1 MIKFCCCLRSCW
13 IIFLLVI
20 HITYIKGQFV
30 SFDVLDSLTK
40 QAVSQATLQIEQYGQ
55 NEEVIARSFVFSDRK
70 GLTDSVRIS
79 KKVHF
84 IQVTINH
91 IQYEPKELRLGV
103 DKLENTFPI
112 LLRPQSY
119 EVPEVTVTPEYVERN
134 TSFVADSFRTVRTL
148 RLRELV
154 ENIPDLSMVS
164 GKLHY
169 RNKEVESLLL
179 DSVDI
184 FGSEYSMLVNN
195 LPTRFIESLEVLE
208 DYQNNKQLEKFEEG
222 TLTVNI
228 NTKEGKE
235 FMLGGGGSLAANHSD
250 VMNVSGDVSLISKNG
265 IAVFADV
272 NFNQWGAYPHT
283 NGVLREGSL
292 AHSYGYFHNIQGQ
305 FPIMS
310 SNYQESPM
318 YLYDNNYRGGKVNAA
333 WRLSENWNAVF
344 AIHRGADDA
353 SISNELDWE
362 QDLGDANWAY
372 FNRTTQEYENNI
384 QYTNFKL
391 TGNTEKGHHELYAEG
406 ALFSGRTA
414 ESVNISGDLIDTFRT
429 ESQLSPQKLVRAD
442 YEFTMGVGKDMV
454 SILSVKGKW
463 ENRSENWVTSS
474 MRLKDLFQLP
484 RLDSVNLS
492 QVEKRVQVNYS
503 WIVKN
508 QTNRW
513 NFELDFDAQSSNWEI
528 RYLAD
533 NQVIDELK
541 SESIWVAYDSR
552 ARIQFRNYLPGFQKN
567 TISFSLEGGSL
578 FFRSHPL
585 SDDFQLTFP
594 FQSNVNY
601 TYRNLNDKRFSTSL
615 EYDQDI
621 PDPTYF
627 LQNNLALPSF
637 TLISGLSE
645 LDLMRKVNLNMS
657 FNSRELFSLWDYGFR
672 AYYTYYWSKVSSQ
685 RTVRIENTVS
695 EQYFDEAQTA
705 SVTGSVKRYFTS
717 LPLSLKMKAQFMS
730 NDFYQI
736 LNGERLKFQNQVAS
750 LSLTPKI
757 SWNVI
762 DFSLETGLR
771 QNTFN
776 SQRSAATFRNLNSVS
791 NLKFQFISK
800 DQTWEFST
808 SAEYTYNYSRR
819 FDLMIWDARISYN
832 FSFGKLRGIFHN
844 LFDQDLIDRRVDE
857 ISSYQIVQPLIGRY
871 FAVQFDIVI

>member
-1 MIKFCCCLRSCW
+1 
-13 IIFLLVI
+13 
-20 HITYIKGQFV
+20 
-30 SFDVLDSLTK
+30 
-40 QAVSQATLQIEQYGQ
+40 
-55 NEEVIARSFVFSDRK
+55 
-70 GLTDSVRIS
+70 
-79 KKVHF
+79 
-84 IQVTINH
+84 
-91 IQYEPKELRLGV
+91 
-103 DKLENTFPI
+103 
-112 LLRPQSY
+112 
-119 EVPEVTVTPEYVERN
+119 
-134 TSFVADSFRTVRTL
+134 
-148 RLRELV
+148 
-154 ENIPDLSMVS
+154 
-164 GKLHY
+164 
-169 RNKEVESLLL
+169 
-179 DSVDI
+179 
-184 FGSEYSMLVNN
+184 
-195 LPTRFIESLEVLE
+195 
-208 DYQNNKQLEKFEEG
+208 
-222 TLTVNI
+222 
-228 NTKEGKE
+228 
-235 FMLGGGGSLAANHSD
+235 
-250 VMNVSGDVSLISKNG
+250 
-265 IAVFADV
+265 
-272 NFNQWGAYPHT
+272 
-283 NGVLREGSL
+283 
-292 AHSYGYFHNIQGQ
+292 
-305 FPIMS
+305 
-310 SNYQESPM
+310 M

>member
-13 IIFLLVI
+13 ILFLLVT
-20 HITYIKGQFV
+20 HITSIKGQFI

-55 NEEVIARSFVFSDRK
+55 NEGVIARSFVFSDRE
-70 GLTDSVRIS
+70 GVTDPVRIS

-91 IQYEPKELRLGV
+91 IQYKSKELRLEV
-103 DKLENTFPI
+103 EKLETTFPI

-154 ENIPDLSMVS
+154 ENIPDLSLVS

-222 TLTVNI
+222 DLAVNI
-228 NTKEGKE
+228 NTKDGKE

-250 VMNVSGDVSLISKNG
+250 VLNVSGDVSLISKNG
-265 IAVFADV
+265 IAVFADF
-272 NFNQWGAYPHT
+272 NFNQWGAYPHA
-283 NGVLREGSL
+283 NEFLGEGSL
-292 AHSYGYFHNIQGQ
+292 AHSYGYFQNIQGQ

-310 SNYQESPM
+310 SNRQASPM

-384 QYTNFKL
+384 QYTNFEL
-391 TGNTEKGHHELYAEG
+391 TGDTECGHHELYAEG

-442 YEFTMGVGKDMV
+442 YEFTRGVGKGIV
-454 SILSVKGKW
+454 SILSINGKW

-484 RLDSVNLS
+484 RLDSVNLN

-513 NFELDFDAQSSNWEI
+513 NFELDFDAQSSNWET
-528 RYLAD
+528 RYLAE

-541 SESIWVAYDSR
+541 SEFIWVAYDSR

-567 TISFSLEGGSL
+567 SISFSLESGSL
-578 FFRSHPL
+578 FYRTHPL
-585 SDDFQLTFP
+585 SDEFQLTFP
-594 FQSNVNY
+594 FQSKVNY
-601 TYRNLNDKRFSTSL
+601 TYKNLNDKRFSTSL

-637 TLISGLSE
+637 ALISGLSE

-657 FNSRELFSLWDYGFR
+657 FNSRELLSLWDYGVR

-705 SVTGSVKRYFTS
+705 SIRGSVKRYFS
-717 LPLSLKMKAQFMS
+717 NFPLSIEASGRFMF
-730 NDFYQI
+730 NDFFQI
-736 LNGERLKFQNQVAS
+736 LNSERLKFRNKMAGVS
-750 LSLTPKI
+750 LKPKFNWKIIELSLE
-757 SWNVI
+757 S
-762 DFSLETGLR
+762 GLR
-771 QNTFN
+771 QSTFA
-776 SQRSAATFRNLNSVS
+776 SQRSEIAFRNLNSVS
-791 NLKFQFISK
+791 NLKVKFINE

-844 LFDQDLIDRRVDE
+844 LFDQDLIDRRVNE

-871 FAVQFDIVI
+871 FAIQFDIVI

>member
-13 IIFLLVI
+13 ILFLLII

-40 QAVSQATLQIEQYGQ
+40 HAVSQATLQIEQYGQ
-55 NEEVIARSFVFSDRK
+55 NEGVIARSFVFSDRE
-70 GLTDSVRIS
+70 GVTDPIRIS
-79 KKVHF
+79 KNVHF

-91 IQYEPKELRLGV
+91 IQYEPKQLRLRV
-103 DKLENTFPI
+103 EKLETTLPV
-112 LLRPQSY
+112 LLKPQSY
-119 EVPEVTVTPEYVERN
+119 EVPEVTVTPEYVERK

-154 ENIPDLSMVS
+154 GNIPELSMVS

-195 LPTRFIESLEVLE
+195 LPSRFIESLEVLE
-208 DYQNNKQLEKFEEG
+208 AYQNNKQLEKFEEG
-222 TLTVNI
+222 GLAVNI
-228 NTKEGKE
+228 NTKEGKD
-235 FMLGGGGSLAANHSD
+235 FMLGGGGSLAVNHSD
-250 VMNVSGDVSLISKNG
+250 LLNVSGDMSLISKNG
-265 IAVFADV
+265 IALFTDV
-272 NFNQWGAYPHT
+272 NFNQWGSYPHT
-283 NGVLREGSL
+283 NEVLSEGSL
-292 AHSYGYFHNIQGQ
+292 AHPYGYFQSIQGQ

-318 YLYDNNYRGGKVNAA
+318 YLYNNNYRGGKVNAA
-333 WRLSENWNAVF
+333 WRLSENWHAVF

-353 SISNELDWE
+353 SISNELDWK

-384 QYTNFKL
+384 QYTNFEL
-391 TGNTEKGHHELYAEG
+391 TGDTERGHHELYVEG

-414 ESVNISGDLIDTFRT
+414 ESVKISGDLIDTFRT
-429 ESQLSPQKLVRAD
+429 ESQISPQQLVRAD
-442 YEFTMGVGKDMV
+442 YEFTRGVSKDMV
-454 SILSVKGKW
+454 SILSVNGKW

-513 NFELDFDAQSSNWEI
+513 NFELDFDAHSSSWET
-528 RYLAD
+528 RYLAE

-567 TISFSLEGGSL
+567 SISFSLEGGSL
-578 FFRSHPL
+578 FYRTHPL
-585 SDDFQLTFP
+585 SDDFQMTFP
-594 FQSNVNY
+594 FQSKVNY
-601 TYRNLNDKRFSTSL
+601 TYKNLNDKRFSTSL

-637 TLISGLSE
+637 ALISGLSE
-645 LDLMRKVNLNMS
+645 LDLLRKVNLNMS
-657 FNSRELFSLWDYGFR
+657 FNSRELFSLWDYGVR

-705 SVTGSVKRYFTS
+705 SIRGSVKRYFS
-717 LPLSLKMKAQFMS
+717 NFPLSIEASGRFMF
-730 NDFYQI
+730 NDFFQI
-736 LNGERLKFQNQVAS
+736 LNSERLKFRNKMAGVS
-750 LSLTPKI
+750 LKPKLTWKLIELSLE
-757 SWNVI
+757 S
-762 DFSLETGLR
+762 GLR
-771 QNTFN
+771 QSTFA
-776 SQRSAATFRNLNSVS
+776 SQMSEVAFRNLNSVS
-791 NLKFQFISK
+791 NFKVKFINQ
-800 DQTWEFST
+800 DQTLEFST

-819 FDLMIWDARISYN
+819 FDLMIWDAGLSYN

-844 LFDQDLIDRRVDE
+844 LFDQDLIDRRVNE
-857 ISSYQIVQPLIGRY
+857 IRSYQIVQPLIGRY
-871 FAVQFDIVI
+871 FAIQFDIVI